1 MLLLWS
7 FTAHISHINNT
18 NAKGVFKYCVR
29 KLFATLR
36 SFLALPNPVIIWPDN
51 KDFLNCLKPPILF
64 RILQLSAHRK
74 WCTIVMGRNGLFLFK
89 VSSYTSKHCFRKVG
103 SYLENTKER
112 QFRKSLKFSN
122 RFKIRPCKD
131 GLFLLYHEKT
141 VLNFSYEV
149 LLITVSF

>member
-1 MLLLWS
+1 MLPS
-7 FTAHISHINNT
+7 YEPNNIFQSKSR
-18 NAKGVFKYCVR
+18 NYDFKGVFKYCLR

-89 VSSYTSKHCFRKVG
+89 VSSYTGKHCFIKVR
-103 SYLENTKER
+103 SYLLRKYER
-112 QFRKSLKFSN
+112 EA
-122 RFKIRPCKD
+122 I
-131 GLFLLYHEKT
+131 
-141 VLNFSYEV
+141 
-149 LLITVSF
+149 